1 MWGIL
6 NGGDAS
12 EILADTSLTQRAKRA
27 ILAQKDLVS
36 KAALERLIRNAVGS
50 AAFEEYYSDPGPESG
65 DSEMNR
71 TVEMREIQN
80 MKNYLWRGR
89 REGGRP

>member
-1 MWGIL
+1 MCGIL
-6 NGGDAS
+6 NGGDAT
-12 EILADTSLTQRAKRA
+12 EILADTSLTQCAKRA

-65 DSEMNR
+65 DSENEW

-80 MKNYLWRGR
+80 MKSYVWRGR
-89 REGGRP
+89 REGGCP

>member
-6 NGGDAS
+6 NGGDAT

-65 DSEMNR
+65 DSEN
-71 TVEMREIQN
+71 
-80 MKNYLWRGR
+80 
-89 REGGRP
+89 